1 MEITKLLKQ
10 YKDLCREIKELENY
24 IEKLEKNRNVSD
36 IVAGSNNEF
45 PYQIVNFKIEG
56 LAHTDKLCKVL
67 VERKV
72 KCEQLKI
79 KIEEF
84 ISGIPDSIT
93 RQVFQYRYI
102 DGLGWQAIAYRIG
115 KHDES
120 YPRKMIHDK
129 YLDSLDKDAL

>member
-1 MEITKLLKQ
+1 LKQ

-24 IEKLEKNRNVSD
+24 IKKLENRNVSD

-56 LAHTDKLCKVL
+56 LVPTDKLCKVL

-102 DGLGWQAIAYRIG
+102 DGLSWQAIAYRIG
-115 KHDES
+115 RHDES
-120 YPRKMIHDK
+120 YPRKVVHDK
-129 YLDSLDKDAL
+129 YLEGLE

>member
-45 PYQIVNFKIEG
+45 PYQIMNFKIEG
-56 LAHTDKLCKVL
+56 LAHTDKLRKVL

-84 ISGIPDSIT
+84 ISDIPDSIT

-115 KHDES
+115 RHDES
-120 YPRKMIHDK
+120 YPRKVVHDK
-129 YLDSLDKDAL
+129 YLEGLE

>member
-1 MEITKLLKQ
+1 MKITKLLKQ

-24 IEKLEKNRNVSD
+24 IKKLENRNISD

-56 LAHTDKLCKVL
+56 LAPTDKLCKVL

-102 DGLGWQAIAYRIG
+102 DGLSWQAIAYRIG
-115 KHDES
+115 RHDES
-120 YPRKMIHDK
+120 YPRKVVHDK
-129 YLDSLDKDAL
+129 YLEGLE

>member
-56 LAHTDKLCKVL
+56 LAPTDKLRKVL

-84 ISGIPDSIT
+84 ISDIPDSIT
-93 RQVFQYRYI
+93 RQVLQYRYI

-115 KHDES
+115 RHDES

-129 YLDSLDKDAL
+129 YLKGLENE

>member
-36 IVAGSNNEF
+36 IVTGSNNEF

-56 LAHTDKLCKVL
+56 LAHTDKLRKVL

-84 ISGIPDSIT
+84 ISDIPDSIT

-115 KHDES
+115 RHDES
-120 YPRKMIHDK
+120 YPRKVVHDK
-129 YLDSLDKDAL
+129 YLEGLE

>member
-1 MEITKLLKQ
+1 MKQ

-24 IEKLEKNRNVSD
+24 IKKLENRNVSD
-36 IVAGSNNEF
+36 IVSDIVTGSNNEF
-45 PYQIVNFKIEG
+45 PHQIMNFKIEG
-56 LAHTDKLCKVL
+56 LAHTDKLRKVL

-84 ISGIPDSIT
+84 ISDIPDSIT

-102 DGLGWQAIAYRIG
+102 DGLGWQVIAYRIG